1 MSPNKPA
8 IDDSLLAIHLKI
20 LVIGLDDAGKTTFV
34 KRMQT
39 GKFSHPSRTMGM
51 NFDRVQIGNLI
62 LEIVDL
68 GGQKAF
74 ISTIWPGFL
83 KGFYELILYVIDSSD
98 KLRLSITEKE
108 FTKLIRA
115 DSLKETPIMVLANK
129 QDLQQAMSSAEIALK
144 LRLADASRGRTFQ
157 IIPTSMLTGKG
168 FDDVISWIQ
177 EFGKIKQ
184 MKMQYENDCV

>member
-1 MSPNKPA
+1 MNSKKHL
-8 IDDSLLAIHLKI
+8 IDESLLAIHLKI

-39 GKFSHPSRTMGM
+39 GKFTHPSRTMGM

-74 ISTIWPGFL
+74 ITSIWPSFL

-98 KLRLSITEKE
+98 KIRLSITEKE
-108 FTKLIRA
+108 FTRLIRT
-115 DSLKETPIMVLANK
+115 DSLKETPICVLANK
-129 QDLQQAMSSAEIALK
+129 QDLQKAMSSGEIALK

-157 IIPTSMLTGKG
+157 IIPTSMLTGEG

-184 MKMQYENDCV
+184 LKKQYESDLI